1 MPNVKLYVDET
12 VHARHSAALKT
23 MLTPL
28 RTLLC
33 ERLTVP
39 VAACQLAAMP
49 VIGLSDQPLIN
60 IELLVLPH
68 PDRTSALFH
77 ALGQEIRD
85 IVAEATGVRCAVRFS
100 LLDKETY
107 VALK

>member
-12 VHARHSAALKT
+12 VHAQHGEALKT

-28 RTLLC
+28 RDLLC
-33 ERLTVP
+33 ERLSVP
-39 VAACQLAAMP
+39 VAACQLTVIP
-49 VIGLSDQPLIN
+49 VIGLPDQPLIN
-60 IELLVLPH
+60 VELLVLPH

-77 ALGQEIRD
+77 ALGKEIRD
-85 IVAEATGVRCAVRFS
+85 TVAEATGVRCAVRFS